1 MKTNKNKSRVDI
13 YTTMYNVDLIV
24 ANRHTTLEQLQQDYC
39 YSDGVELDSN
49 ILDGCS
55 TCSTVKNKKTDRFC
69 ILIKD
74 NHSLREKGIDKFLD
88 LIDSI
93 AHEAM
98 HALIDI
104 YESINAKVTFDN
116 PEPTCY
122 FMGYICKCTAKTLF
136 NR

>member
-1 MKTNKNKSRVDI
+1 MKKDKSRIDT
-13 YTTMYNVDLIV
+13 YETMYHIDLVV
-24 ANRHTTLEQLQQDYC
+24 ANRYTKIEQLQQDYC
-39 YSDGVELDSN
+39 FSDGVELDST

-55 TCSTVKNKKTDRFC
+55 TCSTVKNKKTGRFC

-74 NHSLREKGIDKFLD
+74 NHTIKEKGVDKFLD

-93 AHEAM
+93 THEAM

-104 YESINAKVTFDN
+104 YEDVNAQVKFDN
-116 PEPTCY
+116 PEPACY
-122 FMGYICKCTAKTLF
+122 FMAYLCKCTAKTLF

>member
-1 MKTNKNKSRVDI
+1 MKTKKDKSRIDV
-13 YTTMYNVDLIV
+13 YETMYNIDLIV
-24 ANRHTTLEQLQQDYC
+24 ANRYTKIEQLQQDYY
-39 YSDGVELDSN
+39 YSDGVELDDN
-49 ILDGCS
+49 IFDGCS
-55 TCSTVKNKKTDRFC
+55 TCSTVKNKKTNRFC
-69 ILIKD
+69 VLIKD
-74 NHSLREKGIDKFLD
+74 NHTIREKGIDKFLD

-93 AHEAM
+93 THEAM

-104 YESINAKVTFDN
+104 YEACNAQVKFDN